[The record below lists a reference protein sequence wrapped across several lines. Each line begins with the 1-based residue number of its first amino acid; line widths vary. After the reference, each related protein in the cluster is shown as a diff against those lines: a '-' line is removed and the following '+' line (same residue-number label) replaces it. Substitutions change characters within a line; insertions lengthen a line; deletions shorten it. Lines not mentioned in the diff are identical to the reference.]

1 MHAKTQ
7 IRRTMTLM
15 PRAGTP
21 NQSWRDVLDEVREI
35 ASRTGTGRTKL
46 LRKLDE
52 LDLAM
57 SGAIDTLD
65 HARRRRIVGPRA
77 RVRAAT
83 YTVEE
88 SRRGPALV
96 EMRPDAS
103 ARPYKV
109 PLPHYRAVAAA
120 VAATREPQLF
130 ATIKSAA
137 SRGLSEE
144 LPDYAARVSLRLW
157 SAAALVQHE
166 GARFTRVGN
175 KAEFT
180 RATRETWARLEHEP
194 LEVGAAQA

>member
-7 IRRTMTLM
+7 IRRTIMLM
-15 PRAGTP
+15 PQVGTLT
-21 NQSWRDVLDEVREI
+21 QSWRDVLDEVREL
-35 ASRTGTGRTKL
+35 ASRAGTGRTKL
-46 LRKLDE
+46 LCKLDE
-52 LDLAM
+52 LEAAVT
-57 SGAIDTLD
+57 GEIDTLD
-65 HARRRRIVGPRA
+65 DARRRRIVGPRA

-83 YTVEE
+83 YSVED
-88 SRRGPALV
+88 SPRGLALTEV
-96 EMRPDAS
+96 RPHAS

-120 VAATREPQLF
+120 VAATSEPQLF

-137 SRGLSEE
+137 SRGLGEE

-180 RATRETWARLEHEP
+180 RATRETWARLEHQPFE
-194 LEVGAAQA
+194 LGASQS

>member
-1 MHAKTQ
+1 MV
-7 IRRTMTLM
+7 LM
-15 PRAGTP
+15 PRVGTP
-21 NQSWRDVLDEVREI
+21 NQSWRDVLEDVRKL

-52 LDLAM
+52 LDSAVT
-57 SGAIDTLD
+57 GEIETLD
-65 HARRRRIVGPRA
+65 DARRRRIVGPRA

-96 EMRPDAS
+96 EIRPDAS

-120 VAATREPQLF
+120 VAATPDPQLF
-130 ATIKSAA
+130 VTIKAAA
-137 SRGLSEE
+137 SRQLGEE

-157 SAAALVQHE
+157 SAAAIAQHE

-180 RATRETWARLEHEP
+180 RATRKTWARLEHEP
-194 LEVGAAQA
+194 FEVGAAQS

>member
-1 MHAKTQ
+1 MHANTQ
-7 IRRTMTLM
+7 IRRTMFLM
-15 PRAGTP
+15 PRAGTS
-21 NQSWRDVLDEVREI
+21 NQSWRDVLDEVRKL

-57 SGAIDTLD
+57 TSEIDTLD
-65 HARRRRIVGPRA
+65 DARRRRIVGPRA

-88 SRRGPALV
+88 SLRGPALV
-96 EMRPDAS
+96 EIRPGAS

-120 VAATREPQLF
+120 VAATPEPQLF
-130 ATIKSAA
+130 AVIKAAA
-137 SRGLSEE
+137 SRRLGEE
-144 LPDYAARVSLRLW
+144 LPDYTARVSLRLW
-157 SAAALVQHE
+157 STADLVQHE
-166 GARFTRVGN
+166 GARFTRIGT
-175 KAEFT
+175 KTEFT

-194 LEVGAAQA
+194 FQVVAAQS